1 MTAFHFKPLVNQDQI
16 RVLHLFPGIGGDFLS
31 GHLQHVQLGQLPYEA
46 LSYEWGGEER
56 SHSIQLQDGR
66 ALQITK
72 SLYDAL
78 ADIRQ
83 VPPEG
88 RHRLVWADSICI
100 NQDDIQERS
109 QQVALM
115 GSIYRKASRVITYIG
130 PERDGSL
137 GAIQFA
143 GALHHHA
150 ARRDSPLRE
159 EDLADAGLPPL
170 SDPQWPA
177 LRSLL
182 LRPWVREGPAVA
194 IP

>member
-1 MTAFHFKPLVNQDQI
+1 MAATPTAAAFHFEPLVGQDQI
-16 RVLHLFPGIGGDFLS
+16 RVLHLLPGISGDCLS
-31 GHLQHVQLGQLPYEA
+31 GYLQHVQLGQLPYEA

-56 SHSIQLQDGR
+56 SHSIHLQDGR

-78 ADIRQ
+78 ADIRR

-88 RHRLVWADSICI
+88 RNRLVWADSICI

-130 PERDGSL
+130 PERNDSL
-137 GAIQFA
+137 GAIKFA
-143 GALHHHA
+143 GVLRHRTAM
-150 ARRDSPLRE
+150 RDSPLRE
-159 EDLADAGLPPL
+159 KDLADAGLPPL
-170 SDPQWPA
+170 SDPQWP
-177 LRSLL
+177 LVLGKSS
-182 LRPWVREGPAVA
+182 A
-194 IP
+194 INGNP